1 MSGNT
6 NGLPNG
12 IVFELEDWKVVT
24 LCQDCIIKL
33 GALDDKGKY
42 AFFKELGIELVKKRK
57 G

>member
-12 IVFELEDWKVVT
+12 IGFELEDEKVIT